1 MCFSCTIITSI
12 SRLVIAT
19 KLVYAYRQIHGW
31 AEFCIQCCVKNGVLT
46 SAGTI
51 LAANVQTIPCVKV
64 HNSPHYH
71 VCETVSTH
79 TLSPLRIREGH
90 KKNST

>member
-12 SRLVIAT
+12 NAKSGLVIAT
-19 KLVYAYRQIHGW
+19 KLVHAHRQIHGW

-51 LAANVQTIPCVKV
+51 LAANIQTIPCVKV
-64 HNSPHYH
+64 HNS
-71 VCETVSTH
+71 H
-79 TLSPLRIREGH
+79 TTMYV
-90 KKNST
+90 KQ

>member
-12 SRLVIAT
+12 NRLVIAT
-19 KLVYAYRQIHGW
+19 KLVCAYRQIHGW

-51 LAANVQTIPCVKV
+51 LAANVQTIPCVTGASEPV
-64 HNSPHYH
+64 RQVRHLPDQYF
-71 VCETVSTH
+71 
-79 TLSPLRIREGH
+79 
-90 KKNST
+90 